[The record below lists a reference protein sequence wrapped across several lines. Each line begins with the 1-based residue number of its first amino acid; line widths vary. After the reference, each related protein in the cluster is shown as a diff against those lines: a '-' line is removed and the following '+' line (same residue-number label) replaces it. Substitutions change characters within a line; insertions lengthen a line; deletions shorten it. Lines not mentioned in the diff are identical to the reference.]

1 MKEQYKIKDLKRIL
15 KEIIIE
21 EEKEHNINIEGYLLT
36 ISEYYKSSILKD
48 KLKLFPQKESILYL
62 TAPLKFGG
70 WYDIKDKRIIIL
82 INSLY
87 EKFDILTP
95 DSFFHII
102 RKIYHEIRHVYQNE
116 KMNNTNK
123 YQEFYTFLEKILIK
137 HDSLYYRLKHDF
149 FLTEIDADTYSIEK
163 TEEYLK
169 EKNNGYYEENIHYID
184 SFKRYL
190 SHRNNIYN
198 EEEIFEKFNFILQGK
213 IKKNKKS
220 SNEPLNKTIKELEYS
235 SYNIKD
241 TLAIFYN
248 QDGSFKTI
256 KEIINNQ
263 NKVDNKIINTII
275 TSISFIKS
283 ININNLG
290 NEEIK
295 YLIQALENKYQKE
308 LSKLETIKKIN
319 EEDLT
324 FIEESIYNEKKQIK
338 KLKNILSL
346 RSILMNI
353 LLNNKMNNSDIS
365 LYEYIKKRKSK

>member
-1 MKEQYKIKDLKRIL
+1 MKEQYKIEDLKRIL
-15 KEIIIE
+15 KEIVIE

-87 EKFDILTP
+87 EKFDILSP

-163 TEEYLK
+163 TEKYLK
-169 EKNNGYYEENIHYID
+169 EKNNGYYEENINDID

-213 IKKNKKS
+213 IKKNKKF

-324 FIEESIYNEKKQIK
+324 FIEESIYNEKKQMK

>member
-1 MKEQYKIKDLKRIL
+1 MKEQYKIEDLKRIL

-116 KMNNTNK
+116 KMNDISK

-163 TEEYLK
+163 TEKYLK
-169 EKNNGYYEENIHYID
+169 EKNNGYYEENINDID

-324 FIEESIYNEKKQIK
+324 FIEESIYNEKKQMK

>member
-1 MKEQYKIKDLKRIL
+1 MKEQYKIEDLKRIL
-15 KEIIIE
+15 KEIVIE

-163 TEEYLK
+163 TEKYLK
-169 EKNNGYYEENIHYID
+169 EKNNGYYEENINDID

-213 IKKNKKS
+213 IKKNKKF

-324 FIEESIYNEKKQIK
+324 FIEESIYNEKKQMK